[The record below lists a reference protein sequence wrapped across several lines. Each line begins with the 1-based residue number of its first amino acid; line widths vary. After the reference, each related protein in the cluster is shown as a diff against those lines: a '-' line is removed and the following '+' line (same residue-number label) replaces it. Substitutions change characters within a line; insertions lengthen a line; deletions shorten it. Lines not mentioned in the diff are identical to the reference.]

1 MTGLT
6 HTEVGAQPAAE
17 GFVLRSGSPATGA
30 PDASIVIVTR
40 NRAVEVQRAVRSA
53 LDQGPAFETI
63 VIDDC
68 SDDET
73 VGVIARDFPAGMS
86 DKGLLRGLRIRGL
99 GRVTRGLAIGF
110 AHSVRYRQLRKP
122 VANDAYRL
130 GRRLYVR
137 KAVPLSEIE
146 PQLVR
151 FRELSATGSG

>member
-40 NRAVEVQRAVRSA
+40 NRAVEVRRAVRSA

-86 DKGLLRGLRIRGL
+86 DKGCCG
-99 GRVTRGLAIGF
+99 VYESAV
-110 AHSVRYRQLRKP
+110 SV
-122 VANDAYRL
+122 
-130 GRRLYVR
+130 
-137 KAVPLSEIE
+137 E
-146 PQLVR
+146 
-151 FRELSATGSG
+151 